1 MLPFWLL
8 EYIIAL
14 CRLIIVTSPSTYAT
28 YSLILLQ
35 PCVCPLSKPIFKSI
49 PLSQTLQDS
58 QSPPPFCNRR
68 RKKNNLQTKMKNS
81 NSNTKLILLH
91 PYIQKQGTSN
101 RLWLLAFV
109 SFFTIAFLLTLIY
122 TRESISLK
130 TTSGSAATM
139 ATKSASS
146 VSVGF
151 GNPPLPTT
159 VINTLLLYA
168 SRSNDSYHMTHSELK
183 RISDVIRKCSSPCNF
198 LVFGLT
204 QETLL
209 WKALNHNGRTVF
221 IDENR
226 YYAAY
231 FEELHPEIDVFDVQ
245 YTTKI
250 RETKELIASAK
261 EQIRNECKPVQN
273 LLFSEC
279 KLGIND
285 LPNHVYEVDW
295 DVILIDGPRG
305 DGPDGPGRMSPIF
318 TAGVLARSKKGG
330 NPKTHIFVHDYYRH
344 VERMCGDEFLCKENL
359 VEFND
364 MLAHFVLE
372 KMDENSF
379 EFCRT
384 NNASSRAS
392 ASS

>member
-1 MLPFWLL
+1 M
-8 EYIIAL
+8 
-14 CRLIIVTSPSTYAT
+14 
-28 YSLILLQ
+28 
-35 PCVCPLSKPIFKSI
+35 
-49 PLSQTLQDS
+49 
-58 QSPPPFCNRR
+58 
-68 RKKNNLQTKMKNS
+68 KNN

-130 TTSGSAATM
+130 TTTTATTM
-139 ATKSASS
+139 VAKNSLVSS
-146 VSVGF
+146 TF
-151 GNPPLPTT
+151 GNTPLPTT
-159 VINTLLLYA
+159 VINTLLHYA
-168 SRSNDSYHMTHSELK
+168 SRSNNSFRMSHAELK
-183 RISDVIRKCSSPCNF
+183 PISDALRKCSSPCNF

-250 RETKELIASAK
+250 SETKELIASVK
-261 EQIRNECKPVQN
+261 EQVRNECRPVQN

-279 KLGIND
+279 KLGLND

-305 DGPDGPGRMSPIF
+305 EGPGGPGRMSPIF
-318 TAGVLARSKKGG
+318 TAGVLARSKKSG
-330 NPKTHIFVHDYYRH
+330 NPKTHIFVHDYYRK
-344 VERMCGDEFLCKENL
+344 VERLCGDEFLCRENL
-359 VEFND
+359 VEHYET
-364 MLAHFVLE
+364 LAHFVLE

-379 EFCRT
+379 EFCRH
-384 NNASSRAS
+384 NNTASSSSRAP
-392 ASS
+392 SS

>member
-1 MLPFWLL
+1 M
-8 EYIIAL
+8 
-14 CRLIIVTSPSTYAT
+14 
-28 YSLILLQ
+28 
-35 PCVCPLSKPIFKSI
+35 
-49 PLSQTLQDS
+49 
-58 QSPPPFCNRR
+58 
-68 RKKNNLQTKMKNS
+68 KNNNG
-81 NSNTKLILLH
+81 NTKLILLH

-101 RLWLLAFV
+101 RLWLLAIV
-109 SFFTIAFLLTLIY
+109 SFFTIAFLVTLIY
-122 TRESISLK
+122 TRDSLPIK
-130 TTSGSAATM
+130 ATSTAAAAAGTGAVSSAL
-139 ATKSASS
+139 
-146 VSVGF
+146 

-159 VINTLLLYA
+159 VINTLLHYA
-168 SRSNDSYHMTHSELK
+168 SKSNDSFHMTHAELK
-183 RISDVIRKCSSPCNF
+183 RISDVLRKCSSPCNF

-231 FEELHPEIDVFDVQ
+231 YEELHPEIDVFDVQ
-245 YTTKI
+245 YTTKMS
-250 RETKELIASAK
+250 ETKELVASVK
-261 EQIRNECKPVQN
+261 EQIRNECRPVQN

-330 NPKTHIFVHDYYRH
+330 NPKTHVFVHDYYRR
-344 VERMCGDEFLCKENL
+344 VERICGDEFLCRENL
-359 VEFND
+359 VESYD
-364 MLAHFVLE
+364 MLAHFVVE

-379 EFCRT
+379 EFCRKNT
-384 NNASSRAS
+384 TSSSSRT
-392 ASS
+392 SSS